1 MHALQNFRFYLAN
14 AIYIICNLIL
24 PFIFIFTALFV
35 ISSLVTLF
43 QIVTLCVK
51 HWPKIKKLLSPKMMW
66 WSEIDVENPSSS
78 SPPPSFLPPPPPS
91 SHPPQSTSGQ
101 RNEEI
106 LNNLYEMMS
115 LQNMHYNAINRV
127 IQPQPNIDDENVYE
141 TLT

>member
-14 AIYIICNLIL
+14 ATYIICNLIL
-24 PFIFIFTALFV
+24 PFIFIFTALFI

-51 HWPKIKKLLSPKMMW
+51 HGPKIKKLLSPKT
-66 WSEIDVENPSSS
+66 EIDVENPPSS

-127 IQPQPNIDDENVYE
+127 IQPQPNIDDSENVYE